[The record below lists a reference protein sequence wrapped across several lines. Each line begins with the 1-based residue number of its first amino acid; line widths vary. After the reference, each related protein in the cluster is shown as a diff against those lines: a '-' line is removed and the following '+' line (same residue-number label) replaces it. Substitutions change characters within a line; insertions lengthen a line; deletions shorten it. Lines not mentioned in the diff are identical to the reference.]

1 MAKKKDVAEI
11 FAENIFKDAKF
22 QKNWQYCLERFGA
35 DIDTLFSDSYKSKVY
50 IASALQKICDGNYK
64 EALQYL
70 KSYIPFCSTDEEK
83 SILNRLIEECEK
95 NIPPESYPQK
105 SERYMQYRDK
115 LLSAGFSEAK
125 QHYGHFF
132 RQATE
137 KTAFVINL
145 EDEQCGVSVMYGF
158 ASTAFMA
165 GEEEWF
171 PNNGSYNDSCQV
183 RNIILVCNEMDDS
196 KSGEIISAFYM
207 QYKDY
212 SKDEILALKKE
223 RQKTFIDHFT
233 PALKPLGFK
242 KKGTRWTKD
251 LYNGTALSFE
261 AQKSAFSDEY
271 YFNVST
277 HNVSD
282 FYARQSYERVVVHD
296 SQIYNWQF
304 MSEEQIDNLIQYTL
318 TNYINPK
325 IDKSKYE

>member
-11 FAENIFKDAKF
+11 FAENIFKDSKF
-22 QKNWQYCLERFGA
+22 QEKWQGYLARFGA
-35 DIDTLFSDSYKSKVY
+35 DIDTLFSESYKAKVH
-50 IASALQKICDGNYK
+50 IASVLQKICDGNYE

-70 KSYIPFCSTDEEK
+70 KSYIPSCSTDEEK
-83 SILNRLIEECEK
+83 SRLNRLIAECET
-95 NIPPESYPQK
+95 NIPPETYPKQ
-105 SERYMQYRDK
+105 SEGYMQYRDK

-145 EDEQCGVSVMYGF
+145 EDEECGVSVMYGF

-165 GEEEWF
+165 GDEEWF
-171 PNNGSYNDSCQV
+171 ANNGSDNDSCQV
-183 RNIILVCNEMDDS
+183 RNILSVCDERDETNAS
-196 KSGEIISAFYM
+196 EIISVFYM

-223 RQKTFIDHFT
+223 RQKAFLNRFT

-242 KKGTRWTKD
+242 KKGTKWTKD
-251 LYNGTALSFE
+251 LCNGTALSFE

-271 YFNVST
+271 YFNVSV
-277 HNVSD
+277 HDISD
-282 FYARQSYERVVVHD
+282 FYARQTYERVVVHD
-296 SQIYNWQF
+296 SQIYNWQL
-304 MSEEQIDNLIQYTL
+304 MSEDQIENLIQYTL
-318 TNYINPK
+318 TNYIKPK
-325 IDKSKYE
+325 LENL